1 MKAIQACRDVSLF
14 KVPMHVWPVIR
25 IMEGRVGFIH
35 ASVVEGVMHKT
46 KQMFMYIAKPGSEEA
61 VAKVPQT
68 INLFDVR

>member
-1 MKAIQACRDVSLF
+1 
-14 KVPMHVWPVIR
+14 
-25 IMEGRVGFIH
+25 MEGRVGFIH
-35 ASVVEGVMHKT
+35 ASVAEGVMHKT